1 MTIDIRNVND
11 LGPSRNRT
19 QADNNQEICYHNRNK
34 KEKTFNCFLVL
45 RKQTP
50 ATDKIIF
57 SIENLID
64 KTNKKEDIYFEIND
78 ELSGF
83 NNDFD
88 QFEPRI

>member
-1 MTIDIRNVND
+1 MRCWMH
-11 LGPSRNRT
+11 LPRP
-19 QADNNQEICYHNRNK
+19 
-34 KEKTFNCFLVL
+34 LVL

-88 QFEPRI
+88 QFEPRIRRASESNPTRETINIKR